1 MQENGT
7 LLVPDVPTVPYI
19 TGDGVGVEITPSMQ
33 AVVDAAVQKAYGGAT
48 SNGKKFWPESVHST
62 LSVHGCPT
70 KRWQHLMNIW

>member
-33 AVVDAAVQKAYGGAT
+33 AVVDAAVQKACIQRYRFMVARRNDG
-48 SNGKKFWPESVHST
+48 S
-62 LSVHGCPT
+62 
-70 KRWQHLMNIW
+70 I